1 MTQPHDHSPD
11 DAWPSEDMPDVAG
24 AVDVAGGAEPQA
36 EPEGHLEPDG
46 QQPEPHVEPDPQVR
60 PEAQEPERRPEQQT
74 FGDER
79 VDRAVERLAE
89 LDERAVGEH
98 VEVFDDIH
106 GRLRDAL
113 EEAAD
118 DTSPP

>member
-1 MTQPHDHSPD
+1 MTQPYDHMPD
-11 DAWPSEDMPDVAG
+11 DARPSDD
-24 AVDVAGGAEPQA
+24 AVEATDAVEAEPQV
-36 EPEGHLEPDG
+36 EPE
-46 QQPEPHVEPDPQVR
+46 PEPQIEP
-60 PEAQEPERRPEQQT
+60 RPEQQS

-89 LDERAVGEH
+89 LDERAVSDH

-106 GRLRDAL
+106 GRLREAL
-113 EEAAD
+113 EEAAV

>member
-1 MTQPHDHSPD
+1 MTQPYDPMPD
-11 DAWPSEDMPDVAG
+11 EAWPSDDTSDATDAAEVTDAG
-24 AVDVAGGAEPQA
+24 EHEPQH
-36 EPEGHLEPDG
+36 ES
-46 QQPEPHVEPDPQVR
+46 QPEPEPQPEPR
-60 PEAQEPERRPEQQT
+60 PAQQT

-89 LDERAVGEH
+89 LDERAVSDH

-106 GRLRDAL
+106 GRLREAL
-113 EEAAD
+113 EEAAV

>member
-1 MTQPHDHSPD
+1 MTQPYDQTPD
-11 DAWPSEDMPDVAG
+11 DAWPSGGTPDAADPADAG
-24 AVDVAGGAEPQA
+24 DAVEATDAVEP
-36 EPEGHLEPDG
+36 
-46 QQPEPHVEPDPQVR
+46 QPEPEAPLEAQPEAEPDHRPDPQS
-60 PEAQEPERRPEQQT
+60 

-89 LDERAVGEH
+89 LDERAVGDH

-113 EEAAD
+113 EEAAV
-118 DTSPP
+118 DTSPQ

>member
-1 MTQPHDHSPD
+1 MTQPYDHTPD
-11 DAWPSEDMPDVAG
+11 DARPSDDSSDAAD
-24 AVDVAGGAEPQA
+24 AVEVTDAVEPEPRPEPQ
-36 EPEGHLEPDG
+36 PERQP
-46 QQPEPHVEPDPQVR
+46 QPEPNQ
-60 PEAQEPERRPEQQT
+60 RPEQQS

-89 LDERAVGEH
+89 LDERAVSDH

-106 GRLRDAL
+106 GRLREAL
-113 EEAAD
+113 EEAAV

>member
-1 MTQPHDHSPD
+1 MTQPYDHKPD
-11 DAWPSEDMPDVAG
+11 DAWPSDDPTDAADTVDATE
-24 AVDVAGGAEPQA
+24 AVEPQTDLEA
-36 EPEGHLEPDG
+36 QTDPEAHPEPEAR
-46 QQPEPHVEPDPQVR
+46 PEPAREHR
-60 PEAQEPERRPEQQT
+60 PEPQS

-89 LDERAVGEH
+89 LDERAVGDH

-113 EEAAD
+113 EEAAV

>member
-1 MTQPHDHSPD
+1 MTQPYDPMPD
-11 DAWPSEDMPDVAG
+11 DAWPSDDTSEVAD
-24 AVDVAGGAEPQA
+24 AVEVTDAVTDAGEHETQPHPETQTEP
-36 EPEGHLEPDG
+36 
-46 QQPEPHVEPDPQVR
+46 
-60 PEAQEPERRPEQQT
+60 RPEQQT

-89 LDERAVGEH
+89 LDERAVSDH

-106 GRLRDAL
+106 GRLREAL
-113 EEAAD
+113 EEAAV

>member
-1 MTQPHDHSPD
+1 MTQPYHHTPD
-11 DAWPSEDMPDVAG
+11 DAWPSDDPTDAADTVDATE
-24 AVDVAGGAEPQA
+24 AVEPQTDPEAHPEPEA
-36 EPEGHLEPDG
+36 EPEPAPEHR
-46 QQPEPHVEPDPQVR
+46 PEPQS
-60 PEAQEPERRPEQQT
+60 

-89 LDERAVGEH
+89 LDERAVGDH

-113 EEAAD
+113 EEAAV

>member
-1 MTQPHDHSPD
+1 MTQPYDHTPD
-11 DAWPSEDMPDVAG
+11 DAWPSDDTPDAADTVDATE
-24 AVDVAGGAEPQA
+24 AVE
-36 EPEGHLEPDG
+36 H
-46 QQPEPHVEPDPQVR
+46 QPEPEAHPEPEAGPEPQPQHR
-60 PEAQEPERRPEQQT
+60 PEPQS
-74 FGDER
+74 FGDAR

-89 LDERAVGEH
+89 LDERAVGDH

-113 EEAAD
+113 EEAAV

>member
-1 MTQPHDHSPD
+1 MTQPYDPMRD
-11 DAWPSEDMPDVAG
+11 DARPSDDTSEVTDAVEATDAVTDAG
-24 AVDVAGGAEPQA
+24 EHEPQPHRETQT
-36 EPEGHLEPDG
+36 EP
-46 QQPEPHVEPDPQVR
+46 R
-60 PEAQEPERRPEQQT
+60 SEQQT

-89 LDERAVGEH
+89 LDERAVSDH

-113 EEAAD
+113 EEAAV